1 MIQMPEEEKKAH
13 AHEKPERPAHDHTKE
28 KGHEETEVKAEE
40 KKEEKKPEEK
50 TRDDLKSE
58 VKKHE
63 ETKRDKTKS
72 STGLESN
79 IAGLLSYV
87 LGWITGLIF
96 LLIEDKDEY
105 VRYHAMQSIIVF
117 GAITVIEIVLE
128 FFGLIPYVDVVFLAL
143 QGLVGLFAF
152 VLWIVLMVKAYQGVR
167 YKLRWAGELAEK
179 YSTRK

>member
-1 MIQMPEEEKKAH
+1 MS
-13 AHEKPERPAHDHTKE
+13 
-28 KGHEETEVKAEE
+28 
-40 KKEEKKPEEK
+40 EEKKPEEI
-50 TRDDLKSE
+50 
-58 VKKHE
+58 
-63 ETKRDKTKS
+63 KRDETKS

-96 LLIEDKDEY
+96 FLLEEKDEY

-117 GAITVIEIVLE
+117 GAVTVVEVVLG
-128 FFGLIPYVDVVFLAL
+128 FFRLIPYVDVVFVAL

-152 VLWIVLMVKAYQGVR
+152 VLWVVLMVKAYQGVR

-179 YSTRK
+179 YSARK